1 LKTNILKEDPM
12 SKRTIAIV
20 LIILGVGLVKV
31 SLAADLLGIGVV
43 PGFGW
48 KQMLGTGVGV
58 LVALG
63 GAWWGW
69 GKK

>member
-1 LKTNILKEDPM
+1 M
-12 SKRTIAIV
+12 SKRTIAIL
-20 LIILGVGLVKV
+20 LIILGAVLAIV
-31 SLAADLLGIGVV
+31 SLAADMLGIGNV

-69 GKK
+69 GKQ